1 MYDSVIKFLRNTFQ
15 DRFKRYLIISLII
28 LGIVIGLTSQGTS
41 SPGEGFEV
49 RFFYLP
55 GCSHCEEQEPFNK
68 ELENTYSINITR
80 HDATTAQGSALLSQM
95 LEELGVED
103 EPGFPVTV
111 ITISENQ
118 VFIDGWVSDGWVS
131 QETTGREIEDA
142 LEKCLAGKCPPS
154 AGAKPRDTIVL
165 PWIGEIVLADYSLPA
180 LAVILGLVDGFNP
193 CAMWVLIYL
202 ISLVAVLRD
211 RKRIWLIVGS
221 FVLASGVLYF
231 LFMTVWFETYRQFIG
246 HVSAVTIVIGLV
258 ALGGGI
264 LQVRE
269 VIKTRGAIVCEI
281 TDEESRKKTM
291 TRMQKIVSSPIT
303 LGTIAGIVVLAFSVN
318 LIEFAC
324 SAAIPAVFTRVLS
337 LASLTTFQ
345 YYSYILLYVLFFMLD
360 DAVIFST
367 AAFALTSSLG
377 DRYAKYSRPVGAAIL
392 IILGLLLIVCLY
404 SSQFEFL
411 KQICSALQLR

>member
-404 SSQFEFL
+404 SGQFEFL